1 MICPACGSEFPD
13 EMPVCPYCQ
22 THIPEHTPDVHAYDA
37 YYCADTVSLRKNHWI
52 DFFIGL
58 LFVIALT
65 VLAIFFQLQKPSLS
79 TQIRRA
85 DAAELAELC
94 MEYPA
99 ETADDTYT
107 QTLLNAIADLQQTY
121 LLHNDQESDVL
132 ASLQKLAATENVLA
146 REQACDAAAEME
158 SNRLLQ
164 EMNRVRTQ
172 RQKRML
178 TETDTLTET
187 AKLLVDTYQESP
199 DTYEAEAPKA
209 VKESLGEQAEQA
221 YQVMLVNCNSYTDAI
236 AQYNEER
243 KDVTVNFLTT
253 QDYTQVGVSSIYDP
267 VGKQFSFI
275 VLLLP

>member
-52 DFFIGL
+52 DFWIGL

-65 VLAIFFQLQKPSLS
+65 ALAIFFQLQKPSLS

-85 DAAELAELC
+85 DAAQLAELC
-94 MEYPA
+94 TEYPA
-99 ETADDTYT
+99 ETADDAYT

-132 ASLQKLAATENVLA
+132 ENLQKLAATENVLV

-172 RQKRML
+172 RQKHW
-178 TETDTLTET
+178 
-187 AKLLVDTYQESP
+187 K
-199 DTYEAEAPKA
+199 
-209 VKESLGEQAEQA
+209 
-221 YQVMLVNCNSYTDAI
+221 
-236 AQYNEER
+236 
-243 KDVTVNFLTT
+243 
-253 QDYTQVGVSSIYDP
+253 
-267 VGKQFSFI
+267 
-275 VLLLP
+275 

>member
-1 MICPACGSEFPD
+1 MMICPACGSEFPD

-22 THIPEHTPDVHAYDA
+22 THILEHTPDVHTYDA

-52 DFFIGL
+52 DFWIGL

-85 DAAELAELC
+85 DAAELAEIC
-94 MEYPA
+94 TEYPA

-132 ASLQKLAATENVLA
+132 ANLQKLAATENVLV

-158 SNRLLQ
+158 SNRLLK

-178 TETDTLTET
+178 TETDILT
-187 AKLLVDTYQESP
+187 
-199 DTYEAEAPKA
+199 
-209 VKESLGEQAEQA
+209 
-221 YQVMLVNCNSYTDAI
+221 
-236 AQYNEER
+236 
-243 KDVTVNFLTT
+243 
-253 QDYTQVGVSSIYDP
+253 
-267 VGKQFSFI
+267 
-275 VLLLP
+275 